1 MSDPR
6 SNPRLSVSWRGA
18 VLLAPGKIIPAKI
31 VNFSLGGIQL
41 QCANLLRDGETYQM
55 MMEVP
60 DKKDASKRTQ
70 VVCKGK
76 IMYAL
81 LSGNDY
87 RAGIKYSGVAA
98 EHHALLESW
107 GGKAATPNTAINP
120 SASAPEVAIMGAAA
134 DAPFESQETTGAPET
149 EQPAPSEVN

>member
-1 MSDPR
+1 MSDSR

-18 VLLAPGKIIPAKI
+18 VLFAPGKIIPAKI
-31 VNFSLGGIQL
+31 INFSLGGIQL

-60 DKKDASKRTQ
+60 DKRDASKRTQ

-81 LSGNDY
+81 LSGNEY

-107 GGKAATPNTAINP
+107 GGKAAAPNTAATP
-120 SASAPEVAIMGAAA
+120 SAPEAATAAA
-134 DAPFESQETTGAPET
+134 DAPPESTETAGAPET
-149 EQPAPSEVN
+149 EQPASSVAN

>member
-1 MSDPR
+1 MCDSR

-55 MMEVP
+55 MIEVP

-81 LSGNDY
+81 LSGNEY

-107 GGKAATPNTAINP
+107 GGKAEAPNMATNP
-120 SASAPEVAIMGAAA
+120 SAPEVAVLGAAA
-134 DAPFESQETTGAPET
+134 DAPPQSQETCAPPET
-149 EQPAPSEVN
+149 EQTAPSEVN

>member
-1 MSDPR
+1 MSDSR

-60 DKKDASKRTQ
+60 DKRDASKRTQ

-76 IMYAL
+76 VMYAL
-81 LSGNDY
+81 LSGNEY
-87 RAGIKYSGVAA
+87 RAGIKYSGVAP

-107 GGKAATPNTAINP
+107 GGKAAAPNTATTP
-120 SASAPEVAIMGAAA
+120 SAPEAAVAAA
-134 DAPFESQETTGAPET
+134 DAPVETTET
-149 EQPAPSEVN
+149 NQPTPSEAN

>member
-1 MSDPR
+1 MSDSR

-18 VLLAPGKIIPAKI
+18 VLFAPGKIIPAKI
-31 VNFSLGGIQL
+31 INFSLGGIQL

-60 DKKDASKRTQ
+60 DKRDASKRTQ

-81 LSGNDY
+81 LSGNEY

-107 GGKAATPNTAINP
+107 GGKAAAPNTAAAP
-120 SASAPEVAIMGAAA
+120 SAPAAAVAAA
-134 DAPFESQETTGAPET
+134 DAPLESTETTGVPET
-149 EQPAPSEVN
+149 EQPASSVAN